1 VSVLV
6 KAMIPVKAM
15 PDPNQTTDAGAEDAR
30 WVLEA
35 RSGDH
40 DAFDRLVERYQRR
53 AVSVS
58 YRLLG
63 NIHDASD
70 VAQDAFLRAFQN
82 LAKLEDARRF
92 GPWLMRIVTNLSLNF
107 RRARS
112 RSSAMSTEDMIEGTE
127 VLRTASGASL
137 LSVDAVDG
145 SPDAE
150 ALREAVVKGIDAL
163 PEKQRLALVL
173 FSIEGLPQKEV
184 AEIMGCTIQL
194 VKWNV
199 FQARKTLRKV
209 LAAHLDE

>member
-1 VSVLV
+1 
-6 KAMIPVKAM
+6 MIPVKAM